1 MKTIL
6 LIAIPL
12 VILWMAYEI
21 WSAPLMEETDDGRL
35 IVKRPQ
41 KKFKDLFKSK
51 KKNNESATTKS

>member
-51 KKNNESATTKS
+51 KKK